1 VLVKGVNSLFLLL
14 NFQDFPMFVGFQD
27 PPSQDWK
34 HFVESVKGGIC
45 ISGRR
50 CYEELGQAM
59 PGSSNSL

>member
-1 VLVKGVNSLFLLL
+1 
-14 NFQDFPMFVGFQD
+14 MFVGFQD